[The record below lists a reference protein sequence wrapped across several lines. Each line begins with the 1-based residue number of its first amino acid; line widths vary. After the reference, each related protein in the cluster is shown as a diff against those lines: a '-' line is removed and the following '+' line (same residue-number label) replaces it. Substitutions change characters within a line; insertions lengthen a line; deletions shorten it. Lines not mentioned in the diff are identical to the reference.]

1 MTMGSD
7 MTVEVHCNRKPSM
20 MPQRL
25 SLTALLVDDYDRAIA
40 YYVGKL
46 GFDLR
51 EDTLLSQ
58 DKRWVVVAPP
68 GSDSALLLARAANDR
83 QKCAIGDQSG
93 AGLPVSGNGQFC
105 SRSCALCRARRSF
118 HRNAASG
125 SLWNRRGLRGPLR
138 QSLGSDQPIFM
149 IAHCR
154 ASIYSM
160 YFAK

>member
-1 MTMGSD
+1 
-7 MTVEVHCNRKPSM
+7 M

-93 AGLPVSGNGQFC
+93 GGSSCFWKRTILFAIMRFMSRAAFISSKRRVRKSMEP
-105 SRSCALCRARRSF
+105 SRSSRTFTA
-118 HRNAASG
+118 
-125 SLWNRRGLRGPLR
+125 
-138 QSLGSDQPIFM
+138 
-149 IAHCR
+149 IAG
-154 ASIYSM
+154 I
-160 YFAK
+160 